1 MTKPIKTAA
10 LERDH
15 QGTSLGE
22 FGVRAVG
29 DLRTNLYRQWIAC
42 IAGGRIDVI
51 KTRLVYHIGRYLMR
65 YKIKASDTR
74 GPSREEL
81 MAPPSRREIHDLRR
95 NALSWFEADCE
106 LIIVL
111 PFMQAGQLRLQ
122 KNYQRR

>member
-51 KTRLVYHIGRYLMR
+51 NTRLVYHIGRYLMR
-65 YKIKASDTR
+65 YKIKACETR
-74 GPSREEL
+74 APSRVEL
-81 MAPPSRREIHDLRR
+81 IPPPSRREILNPDRNPARR
-95 NALSWFEADCE
+95 VHSNTTP
-106 LIIVL
+106 I
-111 PFMQAGQLRLQ
+111 
-122 KNYQRR
+122 